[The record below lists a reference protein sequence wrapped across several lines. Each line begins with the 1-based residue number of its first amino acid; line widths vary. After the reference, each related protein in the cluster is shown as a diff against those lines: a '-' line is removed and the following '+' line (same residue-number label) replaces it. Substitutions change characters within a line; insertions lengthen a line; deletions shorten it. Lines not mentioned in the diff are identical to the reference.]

1 MLMEQMG
8 SKMIFFKGSLFLRV
22 TQHKGLH
29 LKWVGDSTEKIL
41 QKDGWNRMLGKID
54 RGCEMWAEF
63 RAR

>member
-41 QKDGWNRMLGKID
+41 QKRWMKQDAGKDWQRVWNVSWIQS
-54 RGCEMWAEF
+54 
-63 RAR
+63 

>member
-1 MLMEQMG
+1 MLMAQMG

-41 QKDGWNRMLGKID
+41 QKDG
-54 RGCEMWAEF
+54 
-63 RAR
+63 